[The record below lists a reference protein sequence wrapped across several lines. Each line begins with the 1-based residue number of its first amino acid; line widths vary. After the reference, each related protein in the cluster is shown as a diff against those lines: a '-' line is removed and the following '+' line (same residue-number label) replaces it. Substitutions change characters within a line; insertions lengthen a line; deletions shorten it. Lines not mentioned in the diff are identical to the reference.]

1 MSWAGIAN
9 NQEVT
14 RDNLQDAVNTGVLLS
29 KATIT
34 GTGSQCVTKSNVN
47 TFVYVDSGETTWA
60 TYGNGQLVP
69 KSVITNAAVVKYT
82 GTYSA
87 TSCAAA
93 CTSTDIRTIYTT
105 GALNTGSY
113 CFTDAALTTRA
124 ANGYYDIPTLG
135 YCYFLDQ
142 FKTVNGYCVSR
153 TAQTFYTLALY
164 GKMGATTWPSNV
176 KIQYGYGSSGPWIDA
191 FTISSLVCP
200 STASA
205 AISFCSG
212 ATVYLQAVRTDN
224 GNAVYFNTATTATC
238 PSNTAVT
245 CLPTITMSANT
256 TRAIT
261 IYVSGNNF
269 LAC

>member
-1 MSWAGIAN
+1 MSWAGISN
-9 NQEVT
+9 SQEVT
-14 RDNLQDAVNTGVLLS
+14 RDNLQDGVNTGVLLS
-29 KATIT
+29 KASIT
-34 GTGSQCVTKSNVN
+34 GTGSQCVTKTNVSS
-47 TFVYVDSGETTWA
+47 FIYVDSSETTFSG
-60 TYGNGQLVP
+60 YGSSQLVP

-124 ANGYYDIPTLG
+124 SNGYYDISSLG
-135 YCYFLDQ
+135 NCYQLDQ
-142 FKTVNGYCVSR
+142 FKTVNGYCSAK

-164 GKMGATTWPSNV
+164 GKMGTTTWPSNV
-176 KIQYGYGSSGPWIDA
+176 KIQYGYSSSGPWVDA

-205 AISFCSG
+205 TISFCSS
-212 ATVYLQAVRTDN
+212 ALVYLQAVRTDN
-224 GNAVYFNTATTATC
+224 GTAVYFNTATTATC
-238 PSNTAVT
+238 PANSAVT
-245 CLPTITMSANT
+245 CLPTVSMTANA